1 MTMNVT
7 KKETALRKKEAR
19 MAAELARV
27 QQMRDFET
35 ETVRRAGGHGLIC
48 GIDEAGRGPL
58 AGPVAAAAV
67 ILPEDFLLPYLND
80 SKKVTEKRR
89 TELCEKIKEKALAW
103 AVVMVPPERIDEIN
117 ILQATYE
124 AMRTAVGQL
133 PVHPDVLVN
142 DAVTIPGV
150 DILQV
155 PVIKGDAKCISIAA
169 ASILAKVTR
178 DTYMLQMDE
187 KYPVYGFAG
196 HKGYGTKT
204 HCEAIREYGPC
215 PIHRRSFLGKI
226 LAGRPRAVAGRKP
239 AGEGLEGLAPAGE
252 GPAQAG
258 EGSALAGEGPAR
270 AAGENNGVPEADFR
284 GYLSGH
290 VTGSLAEEQAARFLQ
305 KKGVKILARNFHD
318 RDGEIDI
325 IGEEDGVLLFI
336 EVKYR
341 SSQRFGAPE
350 EAVTPE
356 KQRSICRTALYYLHV
371 TERGTQIPMRF
382 DVISVTDAGIRWIRD
397 AFPCRR

>member
-1 MTMNVT
+1 MKTDHACWRQEGTGAGMTQ
-7 KKETALRKKEAR
+7 KETAQQKREAR

-27 QQMRDFET
+27 QQMRDYET
-35 ETVRRAGGHGLIC
+35 QAVRAAGGHGLIC

-67 ILPEDFLLPYLND
+67 ILPEDLLLPYLND

-89 TELCEKIKEKALAW
+89 EVLFTQIKEKALAW

-133 PVHPDVLVN
+133 AVRPDVLVN
-142 DAVTIPGV
+142 DAVTIPGL

-178 DTYMLQMDE
+178 DTYMKEMDR
-187 KYPVYGFAG
+187 KYPAYGFAG
-196 HKGYGTKT
+196 HKGYGTKA
-204 HCEAIREYGPC
+204 HCQAILKYGPC
-215 PIHRRSFLGKI
+215 PIHRRSFLGRI
-226 LAGRPRAVAGRKP
+226 LAGQHRGQGVSAVQHEPEDTASGSCSPENAGSMHD
-239 AGEGLEGLAPAGE
+239 GEEKNLLKKKTPSSRQETGRRGE
-252 GPAQAG
+252 
-258 EGSALAGEGPAR
+258 E
-270 AAGENNGVPEADFR
+270 EA
-284 GYLSGH
+284 
-290 VTGSLAEEQAARFLQ
+290 VRFLS
-305 KKGVKILARNFHD
+305 KKGVKILERNFRD
-318 RDGEIDI
+318 RNGEIDL
-325 IGEEDGVLLFI
+325 IGEQDGVLLFI

-341 SSQRFGAPE
+341 GSQRFGTPE

-356 KQRSICRTALYYLHV
+356 KQHNICRTALYYLHQ
-371 TERGTQIPMRF
+371 TGRTAGTSVRF
-382 DVISVTDAGIRWIRD
+382 DVIALTDASIRWIRD
-397 AFPCRR
+397 AFSFTD

>member
-1 MTMNVT
+1 MTQ
-7 KKETALRKKEAR
+7 KETAQQKREAR

-27 QQMRDFET
+27 QQMRDYEL
-35 ETVRRAGGHGLIC
+35 EAVRRAGGQGFIC

-67 ILPEDFLLPYLND
+67 ILPQDLLLPYLND

-89 TELCEKIKEKALAW
+89 EVLFEQIKEKALAW

-133 PVHPDVLVN
+133 SVRPDVLVN

-178 DTYMLQMDE
+178 DTYMKEMDE

-196 HKGYGTKT
+196 HKGYGTKS
-204 HCEAIREYGPC
+204 HCEAILEYGPC

-226 LAGRPRAVAGRKP
+226 LAGSPRSAQNRETGRRGEEEAV
-239 AGEGLEGLAPAGE
+239 
-252 GPAQAG
+252 
-258 EGSALAGEGPAR
+258 
-270 AAGENNGVPEADFR
+270 
-284 GYLSGH
+284 
-290 VTGSLAEEQAARFLQ
+290 RFLQ
-305 KKGVKILARNFHD
+305 KKGVKILERNFQD

-325 IGEEDGVLLFI
+325 IAQEDGVLLFI

-341 SSQRFGAPE
+341 RNDRYGEPE

-356 KQRSICRTALYYLHV
+356 KQRNICRTALYYLHK
-371 TERGTQIPMRF
+371 TKRGTQGPMRF
-382 DVISVTDAGIRWIRD
+382 DVISVTDVSIRWIRG
-397 AFPCRR
+397 AFPFVR